1 MNLFGLSF
9 ILCFFKLSYGSN
21 FWNNLGND
29 DINLYRR
36 EALAERVAEKLRKH
50 ELDVKFLVTAH
61 DTGVYPK
68 FTRWKSIKNNKK
80 KFKSKFY
87 GHVLLDEVNSKRRSI
102 KEIRKEFD
110 ESFILINNFL

>member
-29 DINLYRR
+29 DNNLYRR

-68 FTRWKSIKNNKK
+68 LRV
-80 KFKSKFY
+80 
-87 GHVLLDEVNSKRRSI
+87 GRVLKIIRRNLKVN
-102 KEIRKEFD
+102 FMVTYY
-110 ESFILINNFL
+110 